1 MGIQG
6 LLQFVKEAS
15 EPIHIKKYKGQTVAL
30 DMYCW
35 LHKGAFA
42 CADKLAKGEPTDQY
56 VGYCI
61 KFVEMLVSYGIKPVL
76 VFDGCTL
83 PSKKEVEKARRLRR
97 QANLQKGKQLL
108 REGKSVEAR
117 ECFTR
122 CVNITPAMAHE
133 VIKATRT
140 KGMDCIVAPY
150 EADAQLA
157 YLNKIGIAQ
166 AVITEDSDLL
176 AFGCKKVVLK
186 VDKSGNGI
194 EIDQARFG
202 KCKQLGD
209 VFTEEKFRYMCIL
222 SGCDYLASI
231 HGIGLAKACKLLRL
245 ANNPDIITVIKKMGQ
260 YLKTNVTVTEEY
272 IDGFIRANN
281 TFLYQLVFDPLKRKL
296 VPLNA
301 YSDGVDPGTLDY
313 AGHHFGDEK
322 ALHIALGNIDVN
334 TSETLDD
341 YNPHT
346 CQLPARRSRGWND
359 TENNKQKVSHM
370 LSIWSKEYRPCG
382 NQLLVPKAQITPEKP
397 CTRGIEKVINI
408 KRLKLPNRAMT
419 AKRPREGEG
428 LSDGDLLSQYSFPN
442 SKKRKEAAEKHPSP
456 QSRLEEEESSSA
468 DHTVSNESPRPHSK
482 VRNRFATLLQRRN
495 EDSGAVFVPG
505 TRSRF
510 FCSPKVA
517 CVSNQKNGASD
528 QKIGDNATEGGKDLN
543 SISSCN
549 SEKNDSSVTSI
560 SRNECE
566 QEEQLPE
573 LLNASPNTNTTL
585 RDFHSVTRK
594 SLSAFSWSGD
604 LREKSRTPSSA
615 ASISVLQQ
623 FCRKVAFSTVSKC
636 NDSKAM
642 AKSDQSAIQHQQ
654 NLPEQSE
661 EPMDDDSEIVTSP
674 RSPLGISSSLGSSC
688 SGFECSG
695 SSQKSR
701 SSDLD
706 ETGDDAASRGQISS
720 PGTLPELSEKTIIT
734 VKHWV
739 PGLHKLS
746 PGSLRKSAKLN
757 LPGPAKASGL
767 NKMSL
772 SLQKRKSAPNNE
784 NKPELQATIHDLWQK
799 FGFKGE
805 SKKLQSSQKSDP
817 MTPIEDNLQ
826 VLTPETDQ
834 SILLRPECSSVQRAI
849 EW

>member
-15 EPIHIKKYKGQTVAL
+15 EPIHIKKYKGQVVAL

-56 VGYCI
+56 VGYCM
-61 KFVEMLVSYGIKPVL
+61 KFVEMLVSFGIKPVL

-83 PSKKEVEKARRLRR
+83 PSKKEVDKARRLRR

-108 REGKSVEAR
+108 REGKSAEAR

-133 VIKATRT
+133 VIKATRA

-186 VDKSGNGI
+186 VDKTGNGI
-194 EIDQARFG
+194 EIDKSRFG

-231 HGIGLAKACKLLRL
+231 HGIGLAKACKLLRI
-245 ANNPDIITVIKKMGQ
+245 ANNPDIITVIKKMGH
-260 YLKTNVTVTEEY
+260 YLKTTITVTEEY

-281 TFLYQLVFDPLKRKL
+281 TFLYQLAFDPLKRKL

-301 YSDGVDPGTLDY
+301 YSDGVDPKTLDY

-322 ALHIALGNIDVN
+322 ALHIALGNIDIN
-334 TSETLDD
+334 TLETIDD
-341 YNPHT
+341 YNPCT
-346 CQLPARRSRGWND
+346 FQLPTKRTHGWND
-359 TENNKQKVSHM
+359 TQANKQKVPHM
-370 LSIWSKEYRPCG
+370 LSIWSKEYRPYE
-382 NQLLVPKAQITPEKP
+382 NQLLVPRAQISPEKP
-397 CTRGIEKVINI
+397 CTRGIKKVINI
-408 KRLKLPNRAMT
+408 KRLKLPNREMMV
-419 AKRPREGEG
+419 KRPREDDS

-442 SKKRKEAAEKHPSP
+442 SKKHKEAAEKCLSP
-456 QSRLEEEESSSA
+456 QSPSEEEESSSA
-468 DHTVSNESPRPHSK
+468 DHSVSHESPRPHSK
-482 VRNRFATLLQRRN
+482 TRNRFATILQRRN
-495 EDSGAVFVPG
+495 EDSGAVVVPG
-505 TRSRF
+505 TKSRF
-510 FCSPKVA
+510 FCSPKEA
-517 CVSNQKNGASD
+517 CVSD
-528 QKIGDNATEGGKDLN
+528 QKIGANAISSATERCKDLN
-543 SISSCN
+543 PVSSCN
-549 SEKNDSSVTSI
+549 SEKNDSLATSI

-566 QEEQLPE
+566 QDEQSLE
-573 LLNASPNTNTTL
+573 LLNASPNTNAAL
-585 RDFHSVTRK
+585 RDFHSVARK

-604 LREKSRTPSSA
+604 LREKSKTLDSA
-615 ASISVLQQ
+615 VGLSVLQQ
-623 FCRKVAFSTVSKC
+623 FCRKVAYSTISKC
-636 NDSKAM
+636 IDSKAV
-642 AKSDQSAIQHQQ
+642 AKSNRSEILYQS
-654 NLPEQSE
+654 NLLEQPE
-661 EPMDDDSEIVTSP
+661 EPIDGDSEMMTTP
-674 RSPLGISSSLGSSC
+674 QSPLGISSSLGSS
-688 SGFECSG
+688 SSSFDSLG

-706 ETGDDAASRGQISS
+706 EASDDATSHGQISS
-720 PGTLPELSEKTIIT
+720 PGTLPELPERAMVTI
-734 VKHWV
+734 KHKV

-746 PGSLRKSAKLN
+746 PGSFGKSTKLL

-767 NKMSL
+767 NKRSL
-772 SLQKRKSAPNNE
+772 SLQKRKPAPNNE

-805 SKKLQSSQKSDP
+805 SKKLQSSQKSGP
-817 MTPIEDNLQ
+817 MSPVEDNLQ
-826 VLTPETDQ
+826 TLTPETDQ
-834 SILLRPECSSVQRAI
+834 SILFRSECSSVQRAI
-849 EW
+849 HW